1 MLEWCNCGIECPER
15 QARPPKLKIIH
26 ILKVVSDGTRT
37 KGQST
42 KHEVP
47 ATQATRRI
55 LGYSEPAHNAR
66 SSADSVLCTPY
77 LLQCARSRC
86 ACCGSRQLAAKT
98 RIRVGGVHGALR
110 AHLGLCLN
118 VIHFAEHGLARG
130 PWLFDALDR
139 SSASRLCKDTL
150 MEEPIRL

>member
-1 MLEWCNCGIECPER
+1 MEL
-15 QARPPKLKIIH
+15 ARKG
-26 ILKVVSDGTRT
+26 KVR
-37 KGQST
+37 ST
-42 KHEVP
+42 KYQPRRQSIEYLVTAKQPITPEAQRILSVLRTCLNAPGLTVP
-47 ATQATRRI
+47 AAVA
-55 LGYSEPAHNAR
+55 GSW
-66 SSADSVLCTPY
+66 
-77 LLQCARSRC
+77 LQKP
-86 ACCGSRQLAAKT
+86 GFELE
-98 RIRVGGVHGALR
+98 VFMGPLR